1 MINSLDKQEVSR
13 LSYSKRSLELRQM
26 TGAELSIRRGDTDRG
41 NAEFMKEHPWSAL
54 PGKALLACLF
64 LVACT
69 PAQLPQPDP
78 LKDEVIILQKQLLE
92 LQKLQLQTKTKLAEA
107 TTTIDALSI
116 KVKALEDR
124 QNRAAAPLKQDP
136 PAVKKK
142 PVNKPA
148 GKKKKKIRRQ
158 E

>member
-1 MINSLDKQEVSR
+1 
-13 LSYSKRSLELRQM
+13 
-26 TGAELSIRRGDTDRG
+26 
-41 NAEFMKEHPWSAL
+41 MKEHPWPAL
-54 PGKALLACLF
+54 LGKALLTCLF

-78 LKDEVIILQKQLLE
+78 LKDEVVILQKQLLE

-124 QNRAAAPLKQDP
+124 QNRASAPLKQYP

-148 GKKKKKIRRQ
+148 GKKKKKTRRQ

>member
-13 LSYSKRSLELRQM
+13 LSYCKRSFELRQT
-26 TGAELSIRRGDTDRG
+26 TGAELSIGRGDTDRG
-41 NAEFMKEHPWSAL
+41 NAAFMKVHPWSAL
-54 PGKALLACLF
+54 LGKTLLTGLL

-92 LQKLQLQTKTKLAEA
+92 LQKLQLETKTKLAEA
-107 TTTIDALSI
+107 TTTIDALSVKI
-116 KVKALEDR
+116 KALEDR
-124 QNRAAAPLKQDP
+124 QRRATVPLEQDI

>member
-1 MINSLDKQEVSR
+1 
-13 LSYSKRSLELRQM
+13 M
-26 TGAELSIRRGDTDRG
+26 TETKPRIRRGDTDRG
-41 NAEFMKEHPWSAL
+41 NAEFMKEHPWPAL
-54 PGKALLACLF
+54 RGKALLTCLF
-64 LVACT
+64 LVVGCT

-78 LKDEVIILQKQLLE
+78 LKDEVVILQKQLLE

-116 KVKALEDR
+116 KVKALEDG
-124 QNRAAAPLKQDP
+124 QNRASTPLKQDI

-142 PVNKPA
+142 PVTKPA
-148 GKKKKKIRRQ
+148 GKKKMKIRRQ

>member
-1 MINSLDKQEVSR
+1 
-13 LSYSKRSLELRQM
+13 
-26 TGAELSIRRGDTDRG
+26 
-41 NAEFMKEHPWSAL
+41 
-54 PGKALLACLF
+54 
-64 LVACT
+64 
-69 PAQLPQPDP
+69 LPQPDP

-92 LQKLQLQTKTKLAEA
+92 LQKLQLETKTKLIEA
-107 TTTIDALSI
+107 TATIDTLSV
-116 KVKALEDR
+116 KMKALEDR
-124 QNRAAAPLKQDP
+124 QRRVAAPLEQNT